1 MSKVLVVMSDDMAGQ
16 REGVEG
22 VVVVV
27 VVMVVMV
34 VVGWMAV
41 KACHV
46 QCGGVNCQ
54 SSRLRSHLLFFFSW

>member
-27 VVMVVMV
+27 VVWSGLVLVWWEFYT
-34 VVGWMAV
+34 GS
-41 KACHV
+41 KE
-46 QCGGVNCQ
+46 
-54 SSRLRSHLLFFFSW
+54 